1 MPWRGYEAMNLG
13 LGLGIRPPPL
23 KLLPNEAASSVCLE
37 VPDLRRVATREP
49 CVAPAVGPSG
59 ACSPQGRLPCRPP
72 TPRLHW
78 RSEFVRDLARA
89 RPPGRVPMPDPSTG
103 NPRVLIL
110 HAATGAGHRRAA
122 QALESAF
129 QTLAPGGYIRALDTL
144 QFASKLFQRGYTPT
158 YNTLVGRVPRFWG
171 LLYKGLEHP
180 RIHRGTAPARL

>member
-1 MPWRGYEAMNLG
+1 MPWRGHEATNLVLG
-13 LGLGIRPPPL
+13 LGLRGLPL
-23 KLLPNEAASSVCLE
+23 ELLPNEAASSLCLG
-37 VPDLRRVATREP
+37 VPDFRPVATREP
-49 CVAPAVGPSG
+49 CAVPTVGPSG
-59 ACSPQGRLPCRPP
+59 ACSPQGRLACRPP

-129 QTLAPGGYIRALDTL
+129 QTLAP
-144 QFASKLFQRGYTPT
+144 
-158 YNTLVGRVPRFWG
+158 
-171 LLYKGLEHP
+171 
-180 RIHRGTAPARL
+180 